1 MDIPSTSASATHAE
15 LPPSSV
21 QNEDMKK
28 MVQGLKD
35 LMSSRRPPVSRDIL
49 KIKME
54 YLGEKRC
61 IEMDRPVS
69 MRALQEHLE
78 RRYGKAINMYY
89 QQGKGEVVVSI
100 KNQDELDRAI
110 KIPYSVNCS
119 SCGASRVSFAKSA
132 GDSSCSS
139 GVQWDIDEKKLS
151 AQAPRAPTHWKEA
164 KCIGSGA
171 FGSVYLAYDVD
182 TGRDLAVKK
191 IPIIPD
197 NRELSREAQGLEF
210 DVQELGRLQHPRIVQ
225 YLGVQKTSDRILI
238 FMEYMT
244 GGSLKEHIALVGS
257 LSDGVARRHT
267 AQVLEGLAFLHK
279 NHIIHRDIK
288 SANILRDSMGNVKIA
303 DFGSGKKMQS
313 LASQQGA
320 FHSTIHYTAPER
332 CSLGK
337 FPWKE
342 FEPMA
347 AMFQIAYEEP
357 RIELPQTVLPV
368 MADLCKVLM
377 NKNFEERPMAAEVLL
392 NHPAFKS
399 QP

>member
-1 MDIPSTSASATHAE
+1 MINCVLRQATLIRVTLGILRESENPRRGAVMDIPSTSASATHAE

-54 YLGEKRC
+54 YRGEKRC

-69 MRALQEHLE
+69 MRALQDHLD

-110 KIPYSVNCS
+110 K
-119 SCGASRVSFAKSA
+119 
-132 GDSSCSS
+132 
-139 GVQWDIDEKKLS
+139 WDIDEKKLS
-151 AQAPRAPTHWKEA
+151 AQSPRAPTHWKEA
-164 KCIGSGA
+164 KCVDLRICIRFMRESYAERKCKAWQVSKGLFTALSTTLLQRRVKCHFQLKKVFKYA
-171 FGSVYLAYDVD
+171 F
-182 TGRDLAVKK
+182 
-191 IPIIPD
+191 
-197 NRELSREAQGLEF
+197 E
-210 DVQELGRLQHPRIVQ
+210 
-225 YLGVQKTSDRILI
+225 
-238 FMEYMT
+238 
-244 GGSLKEHIALVGS
+244 
-257 LSDGVARRHT
+257 
-267 AQVLEGLAFLHK
+267 QVL
-279 NHIIHRDIK
+279 
-288 SANILRDSMGNVKIA
+288 
-303 DFGSGKKMQS
+303 
-313 LASQQGA
+313 
-320 FHSTIHYTAPER
+320 
-332 CSLGK
+332 LGK
-337 FPWKE
+337 TAYGRKADVWSVGVTLVEMLTGKVPWKE

-357 RIELPQTVLPV
+357 RIELPQTVQPV